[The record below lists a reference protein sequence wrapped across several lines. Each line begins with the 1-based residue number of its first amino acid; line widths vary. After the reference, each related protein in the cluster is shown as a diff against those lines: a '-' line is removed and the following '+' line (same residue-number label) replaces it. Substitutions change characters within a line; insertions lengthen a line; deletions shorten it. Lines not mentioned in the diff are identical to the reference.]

1 MVMVA
6 LVAAGVAS
14 YMYIS
19 FKGIGMNINSLPVTA
34 VGMGIGV
41 DYILYVV
48 DRIRREV
55 PLAGGDMILGV
66 KRAIATTGMA
76 GTFSPTTIGSGNHSL
91 YFMSGLRVFSGVGVF
106 VGVPLMNH

>member
-34 VGMGIGV
+34 VGMGIGG

-55 PLAGGDMILGV
+55 PLAGGGMIMGG

-76 GTFSPTTIGSGNHSL
+76 VSLFATTMDAGSL
-91 YFMSGLRVFSGVGVF
+91 CLDFIFGLRGSAGVA
-106 VGVPLMNH
+106 

>member
-55 PLAGGDMILGV
+55 PLAGGGMGPGI
-66 KRAIATTGMA
+66 KRAISTARVA
-76 GTFSPTTIGSGNHSL
+76 GGFSPPPTGARIISL
-91 YFMSGLRVFSGVGVF
+91 DFISRLRGFSRRSIL
-106 VGVPLMNH
+106 PAILLLC

>member
-55 PLAGGDMILGV
+55 PLAGGGKAQGV
-66 KRAIATTGMA
+66 KRAILAARMA
-76 GTFSPTTIGSGNHSL
+76 GNPFPPTEGCRAIPCCVSFCPAGFS
-91 YFMSGLRVFSGVGVF
+91 
-106 VGVPLMNH
+106 